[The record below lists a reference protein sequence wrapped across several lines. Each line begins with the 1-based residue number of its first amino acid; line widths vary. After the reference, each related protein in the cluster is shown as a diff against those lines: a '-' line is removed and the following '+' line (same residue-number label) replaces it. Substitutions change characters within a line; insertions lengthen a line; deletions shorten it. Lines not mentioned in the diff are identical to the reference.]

1 MSRFRRTANI
11 LRIIGATSIMGI
23 ALNLFVE
30 SARIGR
36 YLDECSNL
44 EERGRIGNISRSQD
58 YRHFLIPFYNLF
70 DDRYKSKLNIK

>member
-30 SARIGR
+30 SARIRR

-44 EERGRIGNISRSQD
+44 EERGRIENISRSQD
-58 YRHFLIPFYNLF
+58 YMHFLIPFYNLF